1 MSNNEFSDTLNQL
14 LDQLETVKTEIEKQ
28 NARMKQME
36 ASNAELLDVLKD
48 FVIDVEGYFG
58 FSETDDMEPEDDIA
72 YFIGEY
78 CRAKSLI
85 NKEKGRKNDKR

>member
-1 MSNNEFSDTLNQL
+1 MSENKFTDTLNQL

-36 ASNAELLDVLKD
+36 ASNKELLAVLED
-48 FVIDVEGYFG
+48 FVIDIEGF
-58 FSETDDMEPEDDIA
+58 FSFHEDYDIQPEDDVA

-78 CRAKSLI
+78 RRAKSLI
-85 NKEKGRKNDKR
+85 KKEKGIKE